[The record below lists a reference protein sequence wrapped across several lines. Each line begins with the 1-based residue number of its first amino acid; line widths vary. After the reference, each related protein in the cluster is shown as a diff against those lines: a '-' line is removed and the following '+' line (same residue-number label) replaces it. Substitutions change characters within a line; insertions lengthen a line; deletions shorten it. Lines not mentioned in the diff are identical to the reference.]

1 MSAVRQRRY
10 DSVEMKPLAGSADDD
25 DEYEEP
31 KSKTDQ
37 WLTYAL
43 HKLHALL
50 WIVVASALTMWTQLP
65 EVVMQGHAPKRPDRE
80 LNRFFFNVG
89 LAGFGGWVCMAA
101 YLILYL
107 KYIKKIPGEWE
118 DYWPQAIPIATAF
131 AVGSLLAFVIAFWPI
146 WGFLTIPA
154 IFVLFLGVLNLAHFV
169 PL

>member
-80 LNRFFFNVG
+80 LNR
-89 LAGFGGWVCMAA
+89 CEAA
-101 YLILYL
+101 T
-107 KYIKKIPGEWE
+107 
-118 DYWPQAIPIATAF
+118 IAAHHHTALRVPPPPN
-131 AVGSLLAFVIAFWPI
+131 ALPCALRSRASGSSSTWGLLASGVGCAWPR
-146 WGFLTIPA
+146 T
-154 IFVLFLGVLNLAHFV
+154 
-169 PL
+169 